1 MTVVFVG
8 FVGRR
13 SSSSVVGRL
22 QIVIMCI
29 YICVNSTVPLLPRK
43 SSLERFASSSVSIS
57 SRHTP
62 TPTGRRTSDMSV
74 FSKKLGKSRSSKTPS
89 PNARSKPTSETTK
102 PSDDDSMTTVV
113 KKPTNASS
121 SSPAP
126 GASVTLGDAMTLG
139 AFGVVANK
147 AVPGL
152 EKAAPAIKRA
162 AQLAKASEPYA
173 SACVRACGRAW
184 TALEPYHPKEFAPA
198 LIGFFLCFFGGYFAT
213 LTAAVEAYRI
223 TGWTSTK
230 EALVVV
236 WRNVERAQEASAKD
250 DELDEDGN
258 GIPDTQEITTKEL
271 VVRKI
276 GVVAKAV
283 DPEQVG
289 EALSAV
295 YMGFVAVTATL
306 RVHFAACVSLG
317 VAVGDILNNIVDE
330 NLTPVLMMS
339 TPKEYQ
345 KWVGPGVRYGCKV
358 IGVVAAWMVQQ
369 AITAYHSA
377 TRGAQLFARGLLT
390 YLVRHGYLGSN
401 AIDEKGS
408 VFNFAIFVLAM
419 TGFYSQIMYGFR
431 LPFPLN
437 LVLIPVRLVEF
448 ALRVAVGAVGDSA
461 SAR

>member
-1 MTVVFVG
+1 LIDFVRDT
-8 FVGRR
+8 RR
-13 SSSSVVGRL
+13 RATHADAPT
-22 QIVIMCI
+22 
-29 YICVNSTVPLLPRK
+29 ST
-43 SSLERFASSSVSIS
+43 
-57 SRHTP
+57 
-62 TPTGRRTSDMSV
+62 MSV

-89 PNARSKPTSETTK
+89 PNANAKSTTTVGTSPGKDESSKI
-102 PSDDDSMTTVV
+102 DDDSTTTVV
-113 KKPTNASS
+113 KKPTTPTTTTKTTTPVN
-121 SSPAP
+121 
-126 GASVTLGDAMTLG
+126 LGDAMTLG
-139 AFGVVANK
+139 AFGVVATK

-152 EKAAPAIKRA
+152 EKAAPAIQRA

-173 SACVRACGRAW
+173 SACVRACRRAW

-198 LIGFFLCFFGGYFAT
+198 LVGFFLCFFGGYFAT

-295 YMGFVAVTATL
+295 YMGFVAVVATL

-448 ALRVAVGAVGDSA
+448 ALRVAVGAVGDGA
-461 SAR
+461 SVR